1 MTIVYTKAQVDEMA
15 VEIGGEI
22 KTVRITVPTV
32 TQQTG
37 QSTTQ
42 AVSQKLFTDTVGNVE
57 AALTAINGA

>member
-15 VEIGGEI
+15 FEIGGEI
-22 KTVRITVPTV
+22 KKVRSAIPTV

-42 AVSQKLFTDTVGNVE
+42 AVSQKLLTDTVGDIE
-57 AALTAINGA
+57 ATLTAINGA